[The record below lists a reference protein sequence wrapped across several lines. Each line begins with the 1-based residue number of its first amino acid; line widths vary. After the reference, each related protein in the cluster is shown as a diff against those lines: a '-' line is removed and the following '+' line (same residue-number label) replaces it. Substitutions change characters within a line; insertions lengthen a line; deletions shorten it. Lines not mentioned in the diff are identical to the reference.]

1 VQVPSRNSPPP
12 AVSVGRLRAA
22 RSRKP
27 ANSSAVS
34 WRSTRWLSW
43 RAHRCSSRSA
53 LTEGQE
59 VKTEQATYKAAVDQQ
74 EASLAKAKATEAN
87 AALQLGRGKDLVRSQ
102 NIP

>member
-1 VQVPSRNSPPP
+1 
-12 AVSVGRLRAA
+12 
-22 RSRKP
+22 
-27 ANSSAVS
+27 
-34 WRSTRWLSW
+34 
-43 RAHRCSSRSA
+43 

-59 VKTEQATYKAAVDQQ
+59 VKTEQATYKAAIDQQ